1 MRVKSGRF
9 TDVVKARASVSPAL
23 VLLCGILT
31 AAVWIFALNFTQ
43 DLETK
48 DLIWLLTTGAVGSAG
63 ASLST
68 LALNFAARADRREQR
83 EVEHAARHDALTG
96 LLNRGE
102 LFRLLESSLELAK
115 REDMVLGVLFLD
127 LDRFK
132 VVNDTMGHEAGDA
145 LLKAVAERLR
155 STVRST
161 DIVARLGGDEFVVL
175 CRDLLSGDSVVS
187 MATQI
192 QKAFKDPVE
201 INGREQVISSSIG
214 IAIAKPD
221 DTREPDDLVRDADSA
236 MYRAKETKSGYAVF
250 DEAHR
255 RLVMNRLDIERELTR
270 ALESDEFVVYYQPIV
285 NVALKELYG
294 FEALVRWNHP
304 ERGLLGPGDFLKV
317 AEDAG
322 MMSDIGQLVL
332 REACAQAAVWN
343 HISPTAKNIRMSVNV
358 AEQQLADPLF
368 PHKVQEVL
376 AWSGLEPNQ
385 LVLEILEDVII
396 DHLDG
401 LGSLRDLRAL
411 GVHLAIDDFGTKH
424 SSLAKIKEFDMVST
438 IKIDQTFVRDM
449 RSGEADRAI
458 IEAVV
463 VISKALDLN
472 VIAEGVE
479 YDDQMKQLQELGV
492 SVMQGYLF
500 NTPVAPE
507 VIDPDVWFPSRTA
520 DRAAGLKPVE
530 VSHSLARQTT

>member
-1 MRVKSGRF
+1 M
-9 TDVVKARASVSPAL
+9 
-23 VLLCGILT
+23 
-31 AAVWIFALNFTQ
+31 WIVALNFINGIESSE
-43 DLETK
+43 LVYY
-48 DLIWLLTTGAVGSAG
+48 LTTGAMGAAG
-63 ASLST
+63 ASLAT
-68 LALNFAARADRREQR
+68 LAFNLAARADERQQR
-83 EVEHAARHDALTG
+83 EVEHAVRHDTLTG
-96 LLNRGE
+96 LVNRGE
-102 LFRLLESSLELAK
+102 LFRVLETSLETAK
-115 REDMVLGVLFLD
+115 RQDMVLGLLFLD

-132 VVNDTMGHEAGDA
+132 LINDTMGHEAGDD
-145 LLKAVAERLR
+145 LLRAVAERLK

-161 DIVARLGGDEFVVL
+161 DVVARLGGDEFVVV
-175 CRDLLSGDSVVS
+175 CRDLLSGESVVS
-187 MATQI
+187 MASQI
-192 QKAFKDPVE
+192 LKAFKEPVK
-201 INGREQVISSSIG
+201 INGREQLISSSIG

-221 DTREPDDLVRDADSA
+221 DTREPDDLVRDADAA

-270 ALESDEFVVYYQPIV
+270 ALESDEFVVYYQPII
-285 NVALKELYG
+285 NVAEKGLYA

-304 ERGLLGPGDFLKV
+304 ERGLLGPGDFLRI

-343 HISPTAKNIRMSVNV
+343 HINPAAKKIRMSVNV
-358 AEQQLADPLF
+358 AEQQLADPAF
-368 PHKVQEVL
+368 PQQVREVL
-376 AWSGLEPNQ
+376 AWSGLEPSQ

-472 VIAEGVE
+472 VVAEGVE
-479 YDDQMKQLQELGV
+479 YNDQMEQLQELGV
-492 SVMQGYLF
+492 SLMQGYLF
-500 NTPVAPE
+500 NTPVAAE
-507 VIDPDVWFPSRTA
+507 VIDPDVWFPSSRVE
-520 DRAAGLKPVE
+520 RAAGLKPVE
-530 VSHSLARQTT
+530 VSHSFARQR

>member
-1 MRVKSGRF
+1 MTRLSRF
-9 TDVVKARASVSPAL
+9 TSVVKARATVPPSL
-23 VLLCGILT
+23 VLLVGVLT
-31 AAVWIFALNFTQ
+31 AVVWIVALNFMY
-43 DLETK
+43 DLSEVE
-48 DLIWLLTTGAVGSAG
+48 LVLLLTTGAMGSAG

-83 EVEHAARHDALTG
+83 EVEHAARHDTLTG
-96 LLNRGE
+96 LLNRAE
-102 LFRLLESSLELAK
+102 LFRILDESLEVAK

-132 VVNDTMGHEAGDA
+132 VVNDTMGHDAGDD
-145 LLKAVAERLR
+145 LLRTVADRLR
-155 STVRST
+155 ATVRNT
-161 DIVARLGGDEFVVL
+161 DVVARLGGDEFVVV

-187 MATQI
+187 MAGQI
-192 QKAFKDPVE
+192 LKAFKAPVDL
-201 INGREQVISSSIG
+201 NGREQIISSSIG
-214 IAIAKPD
+214 IAIATPD
-221 DTREPDDLVRDADSA
+221 DTRAPDDLVRDADSA

-255 RLVMNRLDIERELTR
+255 RLVLNRLDIERDLTR
-270 ALESDEFVVYYQPIV
+270 ALEEDEFVVYYQPIV
-285 NVALKELYG
+285 NVADKMLYG

-322 MMSDIGQLVL
+322 MMSEIGQLVL

-343 HISPTAKNIRMSVNV
+343 HINPTAKNIRMSVNV
-358 AEQQLADPLF
+358 AEQQLADPVF

-376 AWSGLEPNQ
+376 AWSGLDPSQ

-449 RSGEADRAI
+449 RTGEADRAI

-463 VISKALDLN
+463 VISNALDLN
-472 VIAEGVE
+472 VVAEGVE
-479 YDDQMKQLQELGV
+479 FHDQMEQLEELGV
-492 SVMQGYLF
+492 SLMQGYLF

-520 DRAAGLKPVE
+520 DRTMGLKPVE
-530 VSHSLARQTT
+530 VSHSFTRQA